1 MIRKTLVGLALVALP
16 RAVSA
21 QQPQRADT
29 GRTGSDTLT
38 RAPVTLAPVT
48 VTAAPILPQQ
58 PATSVHVTRAAIQQT
73 PAFDPYDLM
82 RQTAGVEVHDQGQ
95 GPGFASDAS
104 VRGYSSDHSTDI
116 ATWVDGVPLNETV
129 NGHAEGYDDWNT
141 LFPEAIQSVDV
152 MKGPTSAVYG
162 NFAFS
167 GIVNIRT
174 IERMNGTDAW
184 LDPASYGRAEG
195 GLLGGFGDDT
205 THGVFGLRGVHEDGW
220 RPHSSYDIAQGHARL
235 VHQLGAMTTLDGGVE
250 LYATQWHSPGF
261 LDDSQFTAQDYGV
274 VTNQTDRGWKLRG
287 QERLSLRVILG
298 PSLAWRSTVYA
309 TQGAWKLLLTIPAE
323 PGTFEG
329 TGGQTEEDDRRL
341 GAGLTSAL
349 TWALPRGDLT
359 VGAAFDWA
367 HSSYQNWNTT
377 NAVRTD
383 ANAIISPAV
392 QGEASL
398 FVQGSEDL
406 TSRLRATL
414 GLRFDHQATSDTPDS
429 SLGPGMGVMP
439 QPVLSASKSIVS
451 PKFGLLYRLPL
462 GLDLY
467 GNVSRGFRQTDGVI
481 EDPTLPYITMWAYET
496 GVKLSTG
503 VVSGSVALFRDDVSN
518 DQTFDPVTMA
528 SVNGGASR
536 RQGVEVEF
544 AVRASPAVRLS
555 GNWTV
560 QDARYTS
567 NTFTTVDSVDGGSSV
582 ADLNG
587 LRVFNTS
594 KYVGLATAEIAPPAA
609 RWQLRLTMNAMG
621 PYSPFDEPGI
631 VLPAWMLFSVTGMV
645 RLGGAASL
653 QLGVRNVFD
662 LAYRELEAGGL
673 ITPGEPR
680 ALYGSIRYRF

>member
-1 MIRKTLVGLALVALP
+1 MRWLILGVALATP
-16 RAVSA
+16 AVGAA
-21 QQPQRADT
+21 QQPSRPDT
-29 GRTGSDTLT
+29 VPARTDTLT
-38 RAPVTLAPVT
+38 RRPIMLVPIT
-48 VTAAPILPQQ
+48 VTAAPTLPQQ
-58 PATSVHVTRAAIQQT
+58 PVTSVHVTQAEIQQT
-73 PAFDPYDLM
+73 PAFDAYDLL

-116 ATWVDGVPLNETV
+116 ATWVDGVPLNEAV

-152 MKGPTSAVYG
+152 IKGPTSAVYG

-167 GIVNIRT
+167 GIANIRT
-174 IERMNGTDAW
+174 IEQMSGTDLW
-184 LDPASYGRAEG
+184 LDPASYGRGEA
-195 GLLGGFGDDT
+195 GLLSGFGNDT
-205 THGVFGLRGVHEDGW
+205 THGVLGLRGVHEDGW
-220 RPHSSYDIAQGHARL
+220 RAHSSYDIAQGHARL
-235 VHQLGAMTTLDGGVE
+235 VHQFSPTITLDGGVE
-250 LYATQWHSPGF
+250 LYATQWNSPGF
-261 LDDSQFTAQDYGV
+261 LDDSQFAAQDYNV
-274 VTNQTDRGWKLRG
+274 VTNQTDHGWKLRG
-287 QERLSLRVILG
+287 QERLSLRVIVG
-298 PSLAWRSTVYA
+298 PSLAWRTTAYA
-309 TQGAWKLLLTIPAE
+309 TQGSWKLLLTIPAE

-341 GAGLTSAL
+341 GAGVTSAL
-349 TWALPRGDLT
+349 TWALSRGEIT
-359 VGAAFDWA
+359 VGTAFDWA
-367 HSSYQNWNTT
+367 HSAYQNWNTT
-377 NAVRTD
+377 DAVRSD

-414 GLRFDHQATSDTPDS
+414 GLRFDHQSTSVTPDS
-429 SLGPGMGVMP
+429 SLGPGLGVIP
-439 QPVLSASKSIVS
+439 QPVLSDSKSILA

-467 GNVSRGFRQTDGVI
+467 GNISKGFRQTDGVI
-481 EDPTLPYITMWAYET
+481 EDRTLPYITMWAYET
-496 GVKLSTG
+496 GVQLSSD

-518 DQTFDPVTMA
+518 DQTFNPVTLSA
-528 SVNGGASR
+528 VNGGASR

-544 AVRASPAVRLS
+544 AVRASPALRLS
-555 GNWTV
+555 GDWTF

-567 NTFTTVDSVDGGSSV
+567 NTFTEVDSVDGGSSL

-587 LRVFNTS
+587 LRVYNTS
-594 KYVGLATAEIAPPAA
+594 KYVGLVTAEIAPPSA

-621 PYSPFDEPGI
+621 PYSPFDEPGV
-631 VLPAWMLFSVTGMV
+631 VLPSWTLFSVTGVV
-645 RLGGAASL
+645 RVGAAASL
-653 QLGVRNVFD
+653 QVGVRNVFD

-680 ALYGSIRYRF
+680 AVYGSLRYHF

>member
-1 MIRKTLVGLALVALP
+1 MRCLILGLALAALP
-16 RAVSA
+16 ATVVA
-21 QQPQRADT
+21 QLPAARDT
-29 GRTGSDTLT
+29 GRTQNDTLT
-38 RAPVTLAPVT
+38 RRPITLAPVT
-48 VTAAPILPQQ
+48 VTAAPELPNQ
-58 PATSVHVTRAAIQQT
+58 PTTSVHVTRAAIQQT
-73 PAFDPYDLM
+73 PAFDAYDLI
-82 RQTAGVEVHDQGQ
+82 RQTAGIEVHDQGQ

-116 ATWVDGVPLNETV
+116 ATWVDGVPLNEAV

-152 MKGPTSAVYG
+152 IKGPTSAVYG

-167 GIVNIRT
+167 GIANIRT
-174 IERMNGTDAW
+174 VERMQGTDAW
-184 LDPASYGRAEG
+184 LDPASYGRGEG
-195 GLLGGFGDDT
+195 GLLSGFGNDT

-220 RPHSSYDIAQGHARL
+220 RAHSSYDLAQGHARL
-235 VHQLGAMTTLDGGVE
+235 VHQLGSTTTLDGGVE
-250 LYATQWHSPGF
+250 LYATQWNSPGF
-261 LDDSQFTAQDYGV
+261 LDDSQFTAHDYNV
-274 VTNQTDRGWKLRG
+274 VTNQTDHGWKLRG
-287 QERLSLRVILG
+287 QERLSLRMILG
-298 PSLAWRSTVYA
+298 PSLAWRTTVYA
-309 TQGAWKLLLTIPAE
+309 TQGSWKLLLTIPAE

-349 TWALPRGDLT
+349 TWALPRGEIT
-359 VGAAFDWA
+359 VGMGYDWA
-367 HSSYQNWNTT
+367 HSTYQNWNTT
-377 NAVRTD
+377 NAMRTD

-392 QGEASL
+392 QGQASL

-406 TSRLRATL
+406 TSHLRATL
-414 GLRFDHQATSDTPDS
+414 GVRFDHRSTSDTPDS
-429 SLGPGMGVMP
+429 SLGPGLGVIP
-439 QPVLSASKSIVS
+439 QPVLSADKSIVA

-467 GNVSRGFRQTDGVI
+467 GNISKGFRQTDGVI

-496 GVKLSTG
+496 GVKLSSG

-518 DQTFDPVTMA
+518 DQTFDPVTLNA
-528 SVNGGASR
+528 VSGGASR

-544 AVRASPAVRLS
+544 EVRASQAVRLS
-555 GNWTV
+555 GDWTF

-567 NTFTTVDSVDGGSSV
+567 NTLTEVDSVDGGSSL

-594 KYVGLATAEIAPPAA
+594 KYVGLVTAEIAPPTAG
-609 RWQLRLTMNAMG
+609 WQLRLTMNAMG
-621 PYSPFDEPGI
+621 PYSPFDEPGV
-631 VLPAWMLFSVTGMV
+631 VLPSYTLFSVTGVV

-653 QLGVRNVFD
+653 QVGVRNVFD

-673 ITPGEPR
+673 ITPGQPR
-680 ALYGSIRYRF
+680 AVYGAVRYHL